1 MNTQLTTTIE
11 YHKPN
16 YQRVE
21 EDYNAGQ
28 IYPFQQGRHDEWAS
42 PFEETTLRVYNEEE
56 QSFRLWDGNH
66 RNLQQQLERREEFFR
81 EISKLEEQG
90 ADISLYF
97 EIADYEGEVIPAE
110 EFISLSEKVE
120 RVDNLED
127 WAERIADE
135 NQKDWKL
142 GVEILSAID
151 LNKFIEGLLKLKK
164 LTALETSNGWI
175 LYPNR

>member
-11 YHKPN
+11 YYN
-16 YQRVE
+16 LNGNRVE

-42 PFEETTLRVYNEEE
+42 PFEETALHIYNEEDY
-56 QSFRLWDGNH
+56 SFRLWDGNH
-66 RNLQQQLERREEFFR
+66 RNLQLQLERREEFFR
-81 EISKLEEQG
+81 EIAKLEELG

-97 EIADYEGEVIPAE
+97 HIANYENEIIPAE
-110 EFISLSEKVE
+110 EFVALAEKVE
-120 RVDNLED
+120 KVRDLEE
-127 WAERIADE
+127 WAEKLADD

-142 GVEILSAID
+142 GGKILSAINYSK
-151 LNKFIEGLLKLKK
+151 LIEGFLELKG
-164 LTALETSNGWI
+164 LTALETADCWI